1 MQDLY
6 VASSY
11 DSCKKHSNSYKSLRF
26 TEKSKNS
33 TKILY
38 TLYPDLSV
46 LLFFFFLLHLIY
58 PLSVHFFLLNCLKVV
73 CRYDASAT
81 TYSSVFNKNN
91 QMVLYSHA
99 AVIEVKNLTD
109 YCYLRLSSDFI
120 SCSSNVLC
128 KKIQDYE

>member
-1 MQDLY
+1 MVQ
-6 VASSY
+6 
-11 DSCKKHSNSYKSLRF
+11 RF
-26 TEKSKNS
+26 FAHFTQICQFFFWGV
-33 TKILY
+33 TF
-38 TLYPDLSV
+38 DLSS
-46 LLFFFFLLHLIY
+46 
-58 PLSVHFFLLNCLKVV
+58 LSTFFLLNCLKVV

-81 TYSSVFNKNN
+81 TYSSVFNNNN

-120 SCSSNVLC
+120 SCSSTVLC

>member
-33 TKILY
+33 TKILC

-46 LLFFFFLLHLIY
+46 LFFFFF
-58 PLSVHFFLLNCLKVV
+58 VTF
-73 CRYDASAT
+73 D
-81 TYSSVFNKNN
+81 
-91 QMVLYSHA
+91 
-99 AVIEVKNLTD
+99 
-109 YCYLRLSSDFI
+109 LSSLSTFFFTELFESGLQI
-120 SCSSNVLC
+120 
-128 KKIQDYE
+128 